1 MNNKVTARAH
11 TNIALIKYWGKK
23 NQELIIPT
31 TSSLSLTL
39 DKFFTD
45 TSVIFDENLQ
55 NDELT
60 LNNHIITGTALIKT
74 SNFLDIVRK
83 QAGINTPA
91 RVESTN
97 HVPTAAGLASS
108 ASGFAA
114 LAAAASK
121 AAGMDLDRQALS
133 RLARRGSGSAS
144 RSIFGGFAE
153 WIAGEDDLTSYAH
166 PIQENV
172 TMDIQMLTV
181 VLDSSEKKIG
191 SRQGMQHAIATSP
204 FYETWLNESAKDLI
218 KIKDAIAHNDL
229 ELVGEIAENN
239 ALQMHS
245 LNFSAKP
252 GFTYFNGE
260 TIRILQ
266 IVQNLRK
273 QGILAYATM
282 DAGPNVKIISQSS
295 DTDVI
300 CNAIK
305 NDFPTALIEVAKAG
319 PGISYLE

>member
-1 MNNKVTARAH
+1 MNKKVTARAH

-23 NQELIIPT
+23 NPELIIPT

-39 DKFFTD
+39 DQFYTD
-45 TSVIFDENLQ
+45 TAVVFNSNLSH
-55 NDELT
+55 DELT
-60 LNNHIITGTALIKT
+60 LNGQPITDHTLLKT
-74 SNFLDIVRK
+74 STFLDIVR
-83 QAGINTPA
+83 QMAGINTFA
-91 RVESTN
+91 RIESTN

-114 LAAAASK
+114 LAAASSK
-121 AAGMDLDRQALS
+121 AAGLNLDRQALS

-181 VLDSSEKKIG
+181 VLDGSVKKIG

-204 FYETWLNESAKDLI
+204 FYDTWVAESEVDLVTM
-218 KIKDAIAHNDL
+218 KQAIANNDFQTL
-229 ELVGEIAENN
+229 GELAEHN

-245 LNFSAKP
+245 LNFTAKP
-252 GFTYFNGE
+252 AFTYFNGD
-260 TIRILQ
+260 TLNILNL
-266 IVQNLRK
+266 VQNLRH
-273 QGILAYATM
+273 QGIQAYATM
-282 DAGPNVKIISQSS
+282 DAGPNVKIISQS
-295 DTDVI
+295 TATQVI
-300 CNAIK
+300 CEAIK
-305 NDFPTALIEVAKAG
+305 KDFPNATVEVAKPG
-319 PGISYLE
+319 PGISYL